1 MRTIDGQPVGNA
13 AKSIRVNITADDI
26 KKGKPLEPNA
36 CAIARAVLREV
47 PGATD
52 VMAHLDCVYIRR
64 AKEWLRY
71 KTPEYAKREITAFDR
86 GGWFAPGEVE
96 LKAVP
101 TSALVRRV
109 KQIRNGGSGG
119 GGKRGHN
126 KRPTPHY
133 TVGVREAA
141 RKNIPPS
148 PPKAARARKKKP
160 TKES

>member
-109 KQIRNGGSGG
+109 KTIRSGG
-119 GGKRGHN
+119 GGGKSRGP

-148 PPKAARARKKKP
+148 PPKAARARKSKP
-160 TKES
+160 AKES

>member
-1 MRTIDGQPVGNA
+1 MRTIDGKPVGNA
-13 AKSIRVNITADDI
+13 AKSLRITITPDDI

-52 VMAHLDCVYIRR
+52 VMTHLANVYICRH
-64 AKEWLRY
+64 KEWLRY
-71 KTPEYAKREITAFDR
+71 ATPEYARREITAFDR

-101 TSALVRRV
+101 TSTLVRKV
-109 KQIRNGGSGG
+109 KQIRNSSGG
-119 GGKRGHN
+119 GKSRGP
-126 KRPTPHY
+126 KRPSPHY

-148 PPKAARARKKKP
+148 PPKGARARKSKP
-160 TKES
+160 AKES

>member
-13 AKSIRVNITADDI
+13 AKSIRVTITPDDI

-36 CAIARAVLREV
+36 CAIARAVLRQV

-109 KQIRNGGSGG
+109 KSIRNGGT
-119 GGKRGHN
+119 GKSHGP

-133 TVGVREAA
+133 TVGVRESA
-141 RKNIPPS
+141 RKNVPPS
-148 PPKAARARKKKP
+148 PPKQRARKP
-160 TKES
+160 TKKES

>member
-13 AKSIRVNITADDI
+13 AKSIRVTVTPDDI

-36 CAIARAVLREV
+36 CAIARAVLRQV

-52 VMAHLDCVYIRR
+52 VYTHLDCVFIRR
-64 AKEWLRY
+64 KEWLRY
-71 KTPEYAKREITAFDR
+71 KMPEYARREVVAFDR

-109 KQIRNGGSGG
+109 KATRNGGT
-119 GGKRGHN
+119 GKSRGP
-126 KRPTPHY
+126 KRPPPHI
-133 TVGVREAA
+133 TIGVRESA
-141 RKNIPPS
+141 RKNVPPP
-148 PPKAARARKKKP
+148 PPKNRARKP

>member
-1 MRTIDGQPVGNA
+1 MRTIDGQTVGNA
-13 AKSIRVNITADDI
+13 AKSIRITITPDDI
-26 KKGKPLEPNA
+26 KKGKPMEPNA

-52 VMAHLDCVYIRR
+52 VMAHLDCVYIRC

-101 TSALVRRV
+101 TAALVRRV
-109 KQIRNGGSGG
+109 KQIRNGASGG
-119 GGKRGHN
+119 TRRGP

-133 TVGVREAA
+133 TVGVRESA
-141 RKNIPPS
+141 RKNIPA
-148 PPKAARARKKKP
+148 PPPNSKRRARKQP
-160 TKES
+160 TTKES